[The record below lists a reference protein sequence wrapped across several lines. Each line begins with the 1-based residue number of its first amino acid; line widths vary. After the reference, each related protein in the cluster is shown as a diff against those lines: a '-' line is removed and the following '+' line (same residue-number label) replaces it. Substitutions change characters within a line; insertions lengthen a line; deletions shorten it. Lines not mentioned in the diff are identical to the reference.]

1 MRVIIR
7 VWTVGIHED
16 PMKPNRLNDRASFFE
31 QLADTAIKW
40 MLTGLEKATG
50 QVPKPK
56 AWFDSATD

>member
-1 MRVIIR
+1 
-7 VWTVGIHED
+7 
-16 PMKPNRLNDRASFFE
+16 MKPDRLNDRASFFE